1 MSTAFPQLGNFSE
14 QGMHCSDFHRLFR
27 IWWLKDVPMP
37 RIKVKAVFV
46 SLEVKFKKAAQSLS
60 VRVRTSQV

>member
-1 MSTAFPQLGNFSE
+1 
-14 QGMHCSDFHRLFR
+14 
-27 IWWLKDVPMP
+27 MP

-60 VRVRTSQV
+60 VRVRTLQVQLSSGLASAAASVLPAESSLGLSLGVSPIRA

>member
-1 MSTAFPQLGNFSE
+1 VSTAFPQLGNFSE

-27 IWWLKDVPMP
+27 IWWLKDLPMP

-46 SLEVKFKKAAQSLS
+46 SLKVNFKKAAQSLS
-60 VRVRTSQV
+60 VRVRTLQV